1 MDPTAGW
8 ELVDVTMSMEDFLFP
23 GDQPLT
29 LDGPHNFLSGS
40 NPEYIYTITMESQSG
55 THIQGPHYFL
65 ADGARIDA
73 FPMHRFEGSAHII
86 DVVKRGV
93 DTTADEL
100 RQLLDHVDIA
110 GRVLVLRTGHMAELI
125 AGTALESSTRPGLSL
140 DAARYLVEDKGISMI
155 AIDSVGVES
164 RVTSNYE
171 VNVYLCEHEVL
182 ILECLVNLES
192 IVGDDLWLEAFPLKI
207 RGVEGTPCRAIVRQ
221 RMRKDDRCVLDH

>member
-1 MDPTAGW
+1 
-8 ELVDVTMSMEDFLFP
+8 MSMEDFLFP

-65 ADGARIDA
+65 ADGARIDSY
-73 FPMHRFEGSAHII
+73 PISRFEGPAHVI
-86 DVVKRGV
+86 DLIKRGA

-100 RQLLDHVDIA
+100 RRLLGDLDLA
-110 GRVLVLRTGHMAELI
+110 GGILVLRTGHMAELI
-125 AGTALESSTRPGLSL
+125 GGAVLESSTRPGLSL
-140 DAARYLVEDKGISMI
+140 DAARYLVEDKGIAMI

-164 RVTSNYE
+164 RETSNYE
-171 VNVYLCEHEVL
+171 VNVYLCEHGVL

-192 IVGDDLWLEAFPLKI
+192 ITGDELWLEAFPLKI

-221 RMRKDDRCVLDH
+221 RMRKDD

>member
-1 MDPTAGW
+1 MDPTSGW
-8 ELVDVTMSMEDFLFP
+8 ELVDISMSMEDFLFP

-29 LDGPHNFLSGS
+29 LDGPHNFLAGN

-65 ADGARIDA
+65 EHGARIDA
-73 FPMHRFEGSAHII
+73 FPLARFEGSAHVI
-86 DVVKRGV
+86 DLAKRGA
-93 DTTADEL
+93 DTTAEEL
-100 RQLLDHVDIA
+100 RALLGHVDLA

-125 AGTALESSTRPGLSL
+125 AGAALESSTRPGLSL
-140 DAARYLVEDKGISMI
+140 EAARYLVEDRGIAMI

-164 RVTSNYE
+164 RETIDYD
-171 VNVYLCEHEVL
+171 VNVYLCEQEVL
-182 ILECLVNLES
+182 ILECLVNLGS

-221 RMRKDDRCVLDH
+221 RMRKDE